1 MIGSATQNWSTK
13 KVEIVCGQGPYKIQV
28 PESKIETTKNKFQN
42 SQIQKIQIQVFST

>member
-28 PESKIETTKNKFQN
+28 PETKSENTENKFQN
-42 SQIQKIQIQVFST
+42 TQIQKIQIRVFST